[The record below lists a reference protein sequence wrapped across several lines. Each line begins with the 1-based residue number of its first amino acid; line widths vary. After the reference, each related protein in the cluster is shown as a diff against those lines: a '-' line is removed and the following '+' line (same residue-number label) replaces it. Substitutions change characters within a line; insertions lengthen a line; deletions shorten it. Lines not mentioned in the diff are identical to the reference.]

1 VINTQLVF
9 QRLDLGTSR
18 FASVQKVRAVVAES
32 NNPQQK
38 AEELIFQILGLK
50 ATYDTTD
57 HARLVAQAV
66 VDEAWKVNHAID
78 NEQELL
84 TVCEARI
91 VKYMGDPNNACH
103 FVKPAPDYRAVAT
116 VSKQVTTLIET
127 KVEVKKNGSMKKGG
141 AQLLA
146 RELYTNFVL
155 NCKPEDA
162 LDNQGFIRLLVKELN
177 MSKEGATTYAYN
189 CKKVLGQ
196 PAGGMKQSKKG
207 RKAK

>member
-1 VINTQLVF
+1 MINTQLVF

-18 FASVQKVRAVVAES
+18 FASVQKVRAVVDES
-32 NNPQQK
+32 SNPQQK

-50 ATYDTTD
+50 ARYDTTD

-66 VDEAWKVNHAID
+66 VDEAWKANHAID

-84 TVCEARI
+84 TGCEARI

-103 FVKPAPDYRAVAT
+103 FVKPALYQAVAT

-127 KVEVKKNGSMKKGG
+127 KVEVKQDGSMKKGG
-141 AQLLA
+141 KEVLA
-146 RELYTNFVL
+146 RELYTKFVL
-155 NCKPEDA
+155 NCKSEDA
-162 LDNQGFIRLLVKELN
+162 LDNQGFIRLMVKELN
-177 MSKEGATTYAYN
+177 MSKACATTYAYN

-196 PAGGMKQSKKG
+196 PVGGMKQSKKG